1 MNKTEAD
8 SKTVNTTSEPFVDD
22 AIVSSSSSPDAV
34 KAYDTGADFTKD
46 IGVM

>member
-1 MNKTEAD
+1 VNKTEVDNKAA
-8 SKTVNTTSEPFVDD
+8 NTTSEPFVDD

-46 IGVM
+46 IGVL